1 MASDCRLQR
10 FGIEGIDILGDHTG
24 TLTDLRS
31 VAGDRG
37 NAVTT
42 TQGFFQQL
50 ATGTT
55 GGTNDCDFAH
65 DVLQLDFGE
74 SVQIWMMKGLCGEG
88 FTYGEGIYLWRGD
101 LSPFGG
107 EAVAIHWTR
116 CGWKN
121 RGRFAAQRG

>member
-1 MASDCRLQR
+1 MASDCRLQA
-10 FGIEGIDILGDHTG
+10 FGVEGVNIFADYTG
-24 TLTDLRS
+24 TLTDLRG
-31 VAGDRG
+31 VAGNRG

-65 DVLQLDFGE
+65 DVLQLDVGE

-88 FTYGEGIYLWRGD
+88 LYLWRGD

-107 EAVAIHWTR
+107 EAVVIHWTR
-116 CGWKN
+116 YGWKN

>member
-1 MASDCRLQR
+1 MASERRLQR

-24 TLTDLRS
+24 TLADLRGVS
-31 VAGDRG
+31 GDRG

-65 DVLQLDFGE
+65 DVLQLDVGE
-74 SVQIWMMKGLCGEG
+74 SVKIWMMKELGGEG
-88 FTYGEGIYLWRGD
+88 LYLW
-101 LSPFGG
+101 
-107 EAVAIHWTR
+107 
-116 CGWKN
+116 
-121 RGRFAAQRG
+121 